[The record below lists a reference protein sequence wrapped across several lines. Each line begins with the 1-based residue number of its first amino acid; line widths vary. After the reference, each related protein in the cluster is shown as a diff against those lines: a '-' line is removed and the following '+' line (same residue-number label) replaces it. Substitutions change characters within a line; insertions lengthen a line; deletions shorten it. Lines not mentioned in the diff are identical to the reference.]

1 VPGVDVCSL
10 GYRTDLALLRLGG
23 SEITDH
29 GDHLVVRSPHN
40 PDHWWGNFL
49 LLDAVPSAE
58 DSQRWLDR
66 FAAEFPDADHVAL
79 GFDGTA
85 GTVAELAWFT
95 DRGYS
100 AEASTVLIATAVH
113 APRHVGTG
121 AVYRPLASDADW
133 ADSVELRMRCDAG
146 EHPAA
151 IHRSFVTATARTNRE
166 LAESGHGAWFGAFV
180 DDQLVAQMGLLRT
193 EPGLARF
200 QSVETDPDYR
210 RRGLAGALLHHTSR
224 YGFAELGARRLVIVA
239 DPDYHAIE
247 LYRAVGFTPTE
258 AQLQLEREP
267 AGDRS
272 PSPPDGGRA

>member
-1 VPGVDVCSL
+1 VDVSSL

-23 SEITDH
+23 SEIIDR

-40 PDHWWGNFL
+40 PDHRWGNFL
-49 LLDAVPSAE
+49 LLDQVPAAG

-79 GFDGTA
+79 GFDGPA
-85 GTVAELAWFT
+85 GTVAQLGWFT

-100 AEASTVLIATAVH
+100 AEASTVLTATAVH
-113 APRHVGTG
+113 APRHSN
-121 AVYRPLASDADW
+121 ADARYRPLTTDQDW
-133 ADSVELRMRCDAG
+133 ADSVELRMRCDAD

-151 IHRSFVTATARTNRE
+151 IHRSFVTAKARTNRE
-166 LAESGHGAWFGAFV
+166 LTEAGHGRWFGAFV

-193 EPGLARF
+193 EPGMARF
-200 QSVETDPDYR
+200 QSVETDPDHR
-210 RRGLAGALLHHTSR
+210 RRGIAGSLLHHAAG

-247 LYRAVGFTPTE
+247 LYRAVGFAATE
-258 AQLQLEREP
+258 SQLQLEREP
-267 AGDRS
+267 TQDRPAPARS
-272 PSPPDGGRA
+272 DGGRA